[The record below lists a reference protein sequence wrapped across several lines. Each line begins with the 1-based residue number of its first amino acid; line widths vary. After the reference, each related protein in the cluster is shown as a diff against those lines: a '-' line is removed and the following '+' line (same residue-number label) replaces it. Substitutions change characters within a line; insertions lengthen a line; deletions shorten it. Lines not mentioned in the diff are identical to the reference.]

1 MKKYKEFI
9 PVKDFTASSIACG
22 IKKGSTKK
30 DMCMIYSEKP
40 AHAAGVFTKNSVK
53 AAPVKISMENISSG
67 NIRAILANSGNANA
81 CTGKQGTDDANHMIS
96 LVSEVMGIDSK
107 EVLVASTGVIG
118 VPLPMDRIVSNIEPM
133 AKNLESSNFPDAA
146 EAIMTTDTFKKEV
159 SVDFMLGG
167 KKVVI
172 SGMAKGSGMIHP
184 NMGTMLSFILTD
196 AAIENEL
203 LKKALIE
210 CTDVSFNMISV
221 DGDTSTND
229 TAIVLANGSA
239 ENKPI
244 AMEGPNYYIFKEA
257 LKIVCIELAMLIAKD
272 GEGATKLIEVNL
284 TGGFSQDASNKLAK
298 AIISSN
304 LVKAAFFGNDANWG
318 RVLCAMGYSGGNFNA
333 EKLDLVFEGGGEIIT
348 LVEKGKGVP
357 FDETTAEEIL
367 KNETVI
373 IHVRLNDGSF
383 SAKAWGCDLS
393 YDYVRINGDYRS

>member
-244 AMEGPNYYIFKEA
+244 AIEGPNYYIFKEA

-333 EKLDLVFEGGGEIIT
+333 EKLDLVFEGGGKIIP
-348 LVEKGKGVP
+348 LVEKGKGVA
-357 FDETTAEEIL
+357 FNETTAEEIL

>member
-9 PVKDFTASSIACG
+9 AIKDFTASAIACG
-22 IKKGSTKK
+22 IKKGSNKK
-30 DMCMIYSEKP
+30 DMCLIYSEKP
-40 AHAAGVFTKNSVK
+40 AHAAGVFTRNTVK
-53 AAPVKISMENISSG
+53 AAPVKLSMNNISSG
-67 NIRAILANSGNANA
+67 HIRAILANSGNANA
-81 CTGKQGTDDANHMIS
+81 CTGEQGMDDATSMIS
-96 LVSEVMGIDSK
+96 IVSEALGIRNT
-107 EVLVASTGVIG
+107 EVLAASTGVIG
-118 VPLPMDRIVSNIEPM
+118 VPLPIDRIISKINPM
-133 AKNLESSNFPDAA
+133 VENLEACKFKDAA

-167 KKVVI
+167 KKVTI

-184 NMGTMLSFILTD
+184 DMGTMLSFILTD
-196 AAIENEL
+196 AEIENEL

-229 TAIVLANGSA
+229 TAIILANGGA
-239 ENKPI
+239 KNKPI
-244 AMEGPNYYIFKEA
+244 TIEGPNYYIFKEA

-298 AIISSN
+298 SIISSN

-318 RVLCAMGYSGGNFNA
+318 RILCAMGYSGGNFDA
-333 EKLDLVFEGGGEIIT
+333 EILDLVFEGGGEIIT

-357 FDETTAEEIL
+357 FDEKAAEEIL

-393 YDYVRINGDYRS
+393 YDYVKINGNYRS

>member
-81 CTGKQGTDDANHMIS
+81 CTGKQRTDDANHMIS

-107 EVLVASTGVIG
+107 EVLAASTGVIG

-333 EKLDLVFEGGGEIIT
+333 EKLDLVFEGGGKTIQ

-367 KNETVI
+367 KNETVT

-393 YDYVRINGDYRS
+393 YDYVRINGYYRS

>member
-9 PVKDFTASSIACG
+9 AIKDFTASAIACG
-22 IKKGSTKK
+22 IKKGSNKK
-30 DMCMIYSEKP
+30 DMCLIYSEKP
-40 AHAAGVFTKNSVK
+40 AHAAGVFTRNTVK
-53 AAPVKISMENISSG
+53 AAPVKLSMNNISSG
-67 NIRAILANSGNANA
+67 HIRAILANSGNANA
-81 CTGKQGTDDANHMIS
+81 CTGEQGMDDATSMIS
-96 LVSEVMGIDSK
+96 IVSEALGIRNT
-107 EVLVASTGVIG
+107 EVLAASTGVIG
-118 VPLPMDRIVSNIEPM
+118 VPLPIDRIISKINPM
-133 AKNLESSNFPDAA
+133 VENLEACKFKDAA

-167 KKVVI
+167 KKVTI

-184 NMGTMLSFILTD
+184 DMGTMLSFILTD
-196 AAIENEL
+196 AEIENEL

-229 TAIVLANGSA
+229 TAIILANGGA
-239 ENKPI
+239 KNKPI
-244 AMEGPNYYIFKEA
+244 TIEGPNYYIFKEA

-272 GEGATKLIEVNL
+272 GEGASKLIEVNL

-318 RVLCAMGYSGGNFNA
+318 RIICAMGYSGKNFNA
-333 EKLDLVFEGGGEIIT
+333 EKMDLIFEGGGKKIS
-348 LVEKGKGVP
+348 LVENGKGLS
-357 FDETTAEEIL
+357 FDEAAADEIL
-367 KNETVI
+367 KNETVT

>member
-1 MKKYKEFI
+1 
-9 PVKDFTASSIACG
+9 
-22 IKKGSTKK
+22 
-30 DMCMIYSEKP
+30 
-40 AHAAGVFTKNSVK
+40 
-53 AAPVKISMENISSG
+53 
-67 NIRAILANSGNANA
+67 
-81 CTGKQGTDDANHMIS
+81 
-96 LVSEVMGIDSK
+96 
-107 EVLVASTGVIG
+107 
-118 VPLPMDRIVSNIEPM
+118 
-133 AKNLESSNFPDAA
+133 
-146 EAIMTTDTFKKEV
+146 
-159 SVDFMLGG
+159 VDFMLGG

-203 LKKALIE
+203 LKKALLE

-239 ENKPI
+239 GNKPI
-244 AMEGPNYYIFKEA
+244 AIEGPNYYIFKEA

-298 AIISSN
+298 SIISSN

-318 RVLCAMGYSGGNFNA
+318 RILCAMGYSGGNFDA

-357 FDETTAEEIL
+357 FDEKAAEEIL

-393 YDYVRINGDYRS
+393 YDYVKINGNYRS